1 MANLEPQSSPVRR
14 LIISEILIVAVLAL
28 SVVVFKGL
36 YAQKPEVQEK
46 NIEAVRLNVD
56 VFVSESLDVQE
67 LLTGFGTARADRDV
81 VIAAQVSGEIVD
93 INPQL
98 KVGQQVLSGQLVTAA
113 DGPSVHRN
121 ADLLL
126 KIDSRDLQQKADQAG
141 NSIEESLADTS
152 RLKVQQKN
160 LERQLQ
166 KSKSILAT
174 LEEEY
179 ERIRDAESKRVATRS
194 DLNRALLDVQRYE
207 ESVIQLENQVASIP
221 LQIQAAEQ
229 RLNSSRAEKSRAE
242 NDLGRTEV
250 YPPFDGVLSEVFVEK
265 GRYVRAGEQ
274 LARLTDVSKVEIPVS
289 LGFDDFLQLQNILS
303 EGTKP
308 KVSISENETA
318 APRWT
323 GFMVRAAPEAD
334 SLSRTVQVYVEVEN
348 EVGQTPL
355 LPGAFVYSRI
365 DGSVFNDVTLVPRE
379 AITDGC
385 VYVVDEQN
393 IVRKR
398 NVTTGRRFQS
408 LIIVESGLSSGERV
422 VLTNLDIV
430 KDGEEVVV
438 QTTVGPK
445 DEIAALRSP
454 SLQVVYDSIS
464 EVDE

>member
-1 MANLEPQSSPVRR
+1 M
-14 LIISEILIVAVLAL
+14 
-28 SVVVFKGL
+28 
-36 YAQKPEVQEK
+36 
-46 NIEAVRLNVD
+46 
-56 VFVSESLDVQE
+56 
-67 LLTGFGTARADRDV
+67 
-81 VIAAQVSGEIVD
+81 
-93 INPQL
+93 
-98 KVGQQVLSGQLVTAA
+98 
-113 DGPSVHRN
+113 
-121 ADLLL
+121 
-126 KIDSRDLQQKADQAG
+126 
-141 NSIEESLADTS
+141 
-152 RLKVQQKN
+152 
-160 LERQLQ
+160 
-166 KSKSILAT
+166 
-174 LEEEY
+174 
-179 ERIRDAESKRVATRS
+179 
-194 DLNRALLDVQRYE
+194 
-207 ESVIQLENQVASIP
+207 
-221 LQIQAAEQ
+221 
-229 RLNSSRAEKSRAE
+229 
-242 NDLGRTEV
+242 
-250 YPPFDGVLSEVFVEK
+250 EK

-274 LARLTDVSKVEIPVS
+274 LARLTYVSKVEIPVS

-365 DGSVFNDVTLVPRE
+365 DGSVFNDVTLVPSE

-454 SLQVVYDSIS
+454 SLQVVSDSIS